1 LVGWADADRPETT
14 GFSVRGAADKS
25 SRPTKP
31 CGSGAKR
38 TTRAPSPVTDD
49 LPDSDARDGCR
60 VRWSSGRGGRLD
72 SEVLLYVE
80 EGAGHTWP
88 GGWQYLPKS
97 LIGTVCRDFDATQ
110 AIWDFF
116 KTDPRP

>member
-1 LVGWADADRPETT
+1 
-14 GFSVRGAADKS
+14 VRRS
-25 SRPTKP
+25 S
-31 CGSGAKR
+31 
-38 TTRAPSPVTDD
+38 
-49 LPDSDARDGCR
+49 
-60 VRWSSGRGGRLD
+60 WRGGRLD

-110 AIWDFF
+110 AIWGFF